1 MSKIELGKIFWA
13 NVICATDS
21 QPAKKTTKNLYPAIG
36 GFADMFVGEGA
47 GGGIEDILCLRDFL
61 SNISELELKGDGE
74 RERGGGVEADC
85 TTDTDWPPWV
95 GNTS

>member
-1 MSKIELGKIFWA
+1 M
-13 NVICATDS
+13 ICNFDLS
-21 QPAKKTTKNLYPAIG
+21 GPAQKKTTKNLYPAIG

>member
-1 MSKIELGKIFWA
+1 
-13 NVICATDS
+13 
-21 QPAKKTTKNLYPAIG
+21 
-36 GFADMFVGEGA
+36 MFVGEGA

-85 TTDTDWPPWV
+85 ATDTDWPPWV
-95 GNTS
+95 ANTSQGVVNRVDLSWAQVAGRVSNLQASFFIV